1 MLEVEAGSKFVLQVG
16 ALQRSRGCGGS
27 QAGQT
32 GHADVGQGRGHGHNR
47 VQASVP
53 RKIQVDVDRVLPGF
67 LLWVCSKY
75 KP

>member
-32 GHADVGQGRGHGHNR
+32 GQADVGQGRGHGHNR
-47 VQASVP
+47 HP
-53 RKIQVDVDRVLPGF
+53 F
-67 LLWVCSKY
+67 LGKY
-75 KP
+75 R